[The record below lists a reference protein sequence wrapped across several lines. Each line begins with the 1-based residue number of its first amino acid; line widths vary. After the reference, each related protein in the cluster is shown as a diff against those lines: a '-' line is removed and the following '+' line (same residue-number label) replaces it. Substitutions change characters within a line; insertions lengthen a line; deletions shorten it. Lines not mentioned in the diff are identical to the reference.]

1 MTWKYKNL
9 TTLFSPLSSLSGT
22 CESRF
27 LNQSQAVPEMYFTCH
42 LESSWYK
49 LAKGAMTRIPV
60 EICGDEP
67 LIVPSI
73 FGIRIPVSGFFV
85 LLFTI
90 ASYCLLAR
98 VLAQSVHTLHSLL
111 NFTKVSHYLKRV
123 LVTPVYCKNYY
134 LKLDDVASDSKHSS
148 LARIFLFQMSKN
160 SPCVWRMRILI
171 LTANHENNNW
181 CV

>member
-9 TTLFSPLSSLSGT
+9 TTLFSPLSSLSST

-90 ASYCLLAR
+90 ASYCLLER

-123 LVTPVYCKNYY
+123 LVTPYTVRITT
-134 LKLDDVASDSKHSS
+134 LS
-148 LARIFLFQMSKN
+148 LTMSLQ
-160 SPCVWRMRILI
+160 ILNI
-171 LTANHENNNW
+171 RLLPGFSYSRCQKIHHVCGGCGFW
-181 CV
+181 S

>member
-9 TTLFSPLSSLSGT
+9 TTLFSPHSSLSGT

-111 NFTKVSHYLKRV
+111 NFTKVSQYLKRV
-123 LVTPVYCKNYY
+123 LVTPYT
-134 LKLDDVASDSKHSS
+134 
-148 LARIFLFQMSKN
+148 ARITTLSLTMLLQ
-160 SPCVWRMRILI
+160 ILNI
-171 LTANHENNNW
+171 RLLLGFSYSRCQKIHHVCGGCGFW
-181 CV
+181 S